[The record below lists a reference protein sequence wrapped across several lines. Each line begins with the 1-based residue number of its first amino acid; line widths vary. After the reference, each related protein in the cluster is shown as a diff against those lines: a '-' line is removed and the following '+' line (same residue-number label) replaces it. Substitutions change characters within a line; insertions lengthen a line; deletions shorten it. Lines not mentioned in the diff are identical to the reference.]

1 MTANLTIPAETTA
14 RPLDPQAATDRY
26 ERTVAVVADSLAHMD
41 AVLTAAEA
49 ELAIARYHHVHRL
62 SHPPAGN

>member
-1 MTANLTIPAETTA
+1 MTILTDTIA
-14 RPLDPQAATDRY
+14 RPLDPQVATDRY
-26 ERTVAVVADSLAHMD
+26 ERTAAVAADSLAHMD

-62 SHPPAGN
+62 THPPAGN